1 MDQINLKS
9 VTNNSARNP
18 IFQIV
23 LIIVVLVLFGWFI
36 LLPKNNAYQE
46 QSSQLVTLQT
56 EKNSLSDDQE
66 RLNRLIA
73 EMGDSDK
80 EVKVLDE
87 ALPLSDRPTKIAVML
102 ESYAQSSAMSLE
114 QLNIADM
121 DKQISAAN
129 TALLEDPYG
138 VSRQLQTI
146 KIDIN
151 VSGSIEQFRNFLT
164 LLETSGRI
172 IDISSFSV
180 SSGDDAERF
189 NLKLVTYA
197 YEPQ

>member
-46 QSSQLVTLQT
+46 QSNQLVTLQA